1 MKITHASVFQEDGS
15 FLVQDICFENGIFC
29 QESAGPEIDA
39 SGLYA
44 IPGLTDIH
52 FHGCVGYDFCD
63 GTEEAIRAMAAYEV
77 KNGITTITPAT
88 MTFSE
93 EILTGICRTAAA
105 YKAAQD
111 ASPEPLAI
119 LEGINMEGPFISP
132 AKKGAQNGLYIH
144 KPDVPMF
151 LRLQKAAGGL
161 FKLVDIAPEEEGA
174 MEFIDALKDQVAI
187 SLAHTTADYDT
198 AKEAYDRGA
207 CHATHLYNAM
217 PPFSHRAPG
226 IIGAACDNPHVCAE
240 LICDGIHL
248 HPAAVRT
255 TFKMFGDDRLILI
268 SDSMMAT
275 GLNDGEYA
283 LGGQPVT
290 VRGNLAT
297 LADGTIAGSA
307 TNLMDCVRTAV
318 KKMDIPLG
326 SAVKCAAVNSAK
338 AVGIY
343 DRYGSIT
350 PGKTA
355 NLVLLDKDLNL
366 KAVYLRGISIAL

>member
-1 MKITHASVFQEDGS
+1 MILKNASVFQEDGT
-15 FLVQDICFENGIFC
+15 FRKQDIFMENGIFTD
-29 QESAGPEIDA
+29 SA
-39 SGLYA
+39 SGNVLDAEGLFA

-63 GTEEAIRAMAAYEV
+63 GTEEAIRAMAAYEL
-77 KNGITTITPAT
+77 KNGITTIVPAT

-93 EILTGICRTAAA
+93 EILTGICRMAAD
-105 YKAAQD
+105 YH
-111 ASPEPLAI
+111 ASQSSCPGELSL
-119 LEGINMEGPFISP
+119 LEGINMEGPFISF
-132 AKKGAQNGLYIH
+132 AKKGAQNGSYIH
-144 KPDVPMF
+144 KPDAAMF
-151 LRLQKAAGGL
+151 RRLQEAAGGL
-161 FKLVDIAPEEEGA
+161 VKLVDIAPEEEGA
-174 MEFIDALKDQVAI
+174 MEFIDELKEEVAI

-226 IIGAACDNPHVCAE
+226 VIGAACDSPHVRVE

-248 HPAAVRT
+248 HPATVRT
-255 TFKMFGDDRLILI
+255 TFRMFGDDRIVLI

-275 GLNDGEYA
+275 GLSDGDYS
-283 LGGQPVT
+283 LGGQPVKVT
-290 VRGNLAT
+290 GNLAT
-297 LADGTIAGSA
+297 LSDGTIAGSA
-307 TNLMDCVRTAV
+307 TNLMDCLRTAV
-318 KKMDIPLG
+318 LKMGIPLG

-338 AVGIY
+338 AAGLY

-355 NLVLLDKDLNL
+355 NLVLLDPDLNL
-366 KAVYLRGISIAL
+366 KAVYLRGKEVKR

>member
-1 MKITHASVFQEDGS
+1 MKNKWLLLSLCAGYS
-15 FLVQDICFENGIFC
+15 FALCAQNPENDPVLMKVNGKSIKKSEFEYIYKKNNQQQTDSKSLDEYLELFKNYKLKVAEAEACGLDTTRSFRTELAGYRAQLVQ
-29 QESAGPEIDA
+29 P
-39 SGLYA
+39 Y
-44 IPGLTDIH
+44 
-52 FHGCVGYDFCD
+52 
-63 GTEEAIRAMAAYEV
+63 
-77 KNGITTITPAT
+77 
-88 MTFSE
+88 
-93 EILTGICRTAAA
+93 
-105 YKAAQD
+105 
-111 ASPEPLAI
+111 
-119 LEGINMEGPFISP
+119 
-132 AKKGAQNGLYIH
+132 
-144 KPDVPMF
+144 
-151 LRLQKAAGGL
+151 
-161 FKLVDIAPEEEGA
+161 LVDRE
-174 MEFIDALKDQVAI
+174 MDDRL
-187 SLAHTTADYDT
+187 

-226 IIGAACDNPHVCAE
+226 VIGAACDSPHVRAE

-366 KAVYLRGISIAL
+366 KTVYLRGISIAL